1 MTSEATSRFAGH
13 NYLSLESFRKNGQ
26 GVATPVWFAEER
38 GILYVYSEAASG
50 KIKRIRN
57 NPRVRVAPCDMR
69 GGLRGDYIEAEAR
82 ILEGDAAR
90 HADDLLNAKYGFQ
103 KRLLAFFAKFRPRP
117 RAWLAIRV
125 VYNGC
130 AVDQAPKP
138 GIQAAQPI
146 EWTES
151 GVVLLDQRLLPD
163 REVRNTYTDYRQVA
177 RAIREMEIRGA
188 PAIGVAAAMGVAL
201 GVERSPARTLEEL
214 RAEFDV
220 ICEAHAKTRPTAA
233 DLFWAIARMRRTF
246 AAACNA
252 AARAAAPA
260 AALEGV
266 RRAMVHEAQLVHQ
279 EKREHDESMGR
290 YGAPLLPQRGRVMTQ
305 CNAGALATAGIGTA
319 LGVIRMAVH
328 QGHELEVLV
337 PETRPYLQGARLT
350 AWELQ
355 QAGIPLL
362 LITDNMVGHFL
373 KTQGVGAIVVGA
385 DRVAANGDTANK
397 IGTYQ
402 MAVLAREHGVAF
414 YVAAPISTLDLSIP
428 SGDAIPIEERSA
440 KEVTHL
446 RGVRIAPDVPA
457 AHPAFD
463 VTPASFIT
471 AIITERGVARAPY
484 EESLEKLCRE

>member
-1 MTSEATSRFAGH
+1 MTALLQRA
-13 NYLSLESFRKNGQ
+13 LS
-26 GVATPVWFAEER
+26 
-38 GILYVYSEAASG
+38 
-50 KIKRIRN
+50 
-57 NPRVRVAPCDMR
+57 C
-69 GGLRGDYIEAEAR
+69 
-82 ILEGDAAR
+82 
-90 HADDLLNAKYGFQ
+90 
-103 KRLLAFFAKFRPRP
+103 
-117 RAWLAIRV
+117 V

-130 AVDQAPKP
+130 VVELAPKP
-138 GIQAAQPI
+138 AIQAAQPI
-146 EWTES
+146 EWTS
-151 GVVLLDQRLLPD
+151 RGVVILDQRLLPD
-163 REVRNTYTDYRQVA
+163 REVRNTYTDYREVA

-188 PAIGVAAAMGVAL
+188 PAIGVAAAMGAAL
-201 GVERSPARTLEEL
+201 GVERSAARTLEEL

-220 ICEAHAKTRPTAA
+220 ICDALAKTRPTAV
-233 DLFWAIARMRRTF
+233 DLFWAITRMRRAF
-246 AAACNA
+246 AAACDA
-252 AARAAAPA
+252 AGRSGATPE
-260 AALEGV
+260 ALDGV
-266 RRAMVHEAQLVHQ
+266 RRAMIREAQFVHQ
-279 EKREHDESMGR
+279 EKREREENMGR

-328 QGHELEVLV
+328 QGHELEVFV

-355 QAGIPLL
+355 QAGIPLV
-362 LITDNMVGHFL
+362 LITDNMVGHCL

-397 IGTYQ
+397 IGTYP

-440 KEVTHL
+440 EEVTHL

-463 VTPASFIT
+463 VTPARYIT

-484 EESLEKLCRE
+484 EESLRKLAEE